1 MKYVQ
6 IYSIFLAGFLCF
18 ESGCGSTPLPSK
30 KSPRSKKLIPKKS
43 EQLTQSGIIKL
54 GEEMAFFSGLTVSGS
69 GSVPFNSVKYLKKK
83 EKQKV
88 RHFVVSLC
96 ASWCA
101 PCKEG
106 LKRLKKHK
114 RLFKKKKIDLL
125 ILIADQ
131 KEQAQQL
138 YDQYGFKGATFIVDP
153 FETYALKFSP
163 GQSKRQLVLPKTF
176 VLDRQGQVRRIIG
189 TEGQDWIKLLSTLK

>member
-1 MKYVQ
+1 MCGHQ
-6 IYSIFLAGFLCF
+6 ILFTRSIQNHF
-18 ESGCGSTPLPSK
+18 SK
-30 KSPRSKKLIPKKS
+30 KQKK
-43 EQLTQSGIIKL
+43 
-54 GEEMAFFSGLTVSGS
+54 
-69 GSVPFNSVKYLKKK
+69 
-83 EKQKV
+83 KV

-106 LKRLKKHK
+106 LKKLKKHR

-131 KEQAQQL
+131 KEKAQQL
-138 YDQYGFKGATFIVDP
+138 YDQYGFEGATFIVDP

-163 GQSKRQLVLPKTF
+163 GQSKRQLILPKTF
-176 VLDRQGQVRRIIG
+176 VLDRQSRVRKIIG
-189 TEGQDWIKLLSTLK
+189 TEGQDWIKLLSNLK